1 MKFRKVKEY
10 IKIKRNKRALKELSK
25 LYKHQKTKEIIA
37 KNKFKKHTKKID
49 YQAIDEIHKCEE
61 SKICNN
67 IISMPIATH
76 RNINNNVNY
85 TTEYMQ
91 DPVEIL
97 TEDNIKR
104 LEEHYKKAIYY
115 ERRKKKEHEIT
126 LCLLYEYREQLEKIE
141 KQNKIIEKQ
150 NKIIDKM
157 ANNIL
162 IFRADE
168 IVPTNIEGIKQ
179 FFKKE
184 VEKELNNSQNS

>member
-10 IKIKRNKRALKELSK
+10 IQRKRSKRALKELSK
-25 LYKHQKTKEIIA
+25 LYKHQK
-37 KNKFKKHTKKID
+37 NKFKKYTKKID
-49 YQAIDEIHKCEE
+49 YQMIDEIHECEE

-67 IISMPIATH
+67 VIYMPIAAH
-76 RNINNNVNY
+76 RNINNDINY
-85 TTEYMQ
+85 TTEYIENSA
-91 DPVEIL
+91 EIL

-115 ERRKKKEHEIT
+115 ERRKKKEREIT
-126 LCLLYEYREQLEKIE
+126 VCLLYKYREQLGKIE

-162 IFRADE
+162 TFRADE